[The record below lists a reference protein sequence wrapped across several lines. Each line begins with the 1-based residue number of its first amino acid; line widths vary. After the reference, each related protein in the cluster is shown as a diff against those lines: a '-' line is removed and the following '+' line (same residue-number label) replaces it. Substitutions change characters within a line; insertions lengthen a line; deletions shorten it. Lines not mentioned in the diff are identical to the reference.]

1 MSTPLP
7 AGPLFK
13 SQPPFFASSHSPTPP
28 PHYGGERDLEISSG
42 GQCSSIQQEREEKS
56 WWNMLWK
63 TMGAGEHSLA
73 YLPFKTA
80 VYSPLLHAM
89 TDLPLA
95 GTQRRLST
103 NLRR

>member
-42 GQCSSIQQEREEKS
+42 GQCSIQQEREEKS